1 MFAFNVTGK
10 GVFAVQQEFDNKFI
24 FTNLSFL
31 QYMLSMTPNQV
42 TGVEIK
48 INGSPEKIKTKL
60 QLALGNNFVVE
71 TRYEQNKNLYA
82 VMQMEKWVI
91 YGILSL
97 ILIVAAFNMIGALT
111 MLVLEKQKDIAVLKA
126 MGSSASLIQK
136 IFITEGLVLAGVG
149 TFIGTAL
156 GTIICLLQLKFKI
169 ITLGGGGS
177 FIIDYYPVKLMATDY
192 VLVVA
197 TIAVIALL
205 AAWIPAKKASQ
216 QLLLLKS

>member
-1 MFAFNVTGK
+1 
-10 GVFAVQQEFDNKFI
+10 
-24 FTNLSFL
+24 
-31 QYMLSMTPNQV
+31 MTPNQV
-42 TGVEIK
+42 TGLEIK
-48 INGSPEKIKTKL
+48 IDGSPEKIKLKL
-60 QLALGNNFVVE
+60 QQALGKNYIIE

-126 MGSSASLIQK
+126 MGSSTGLIQK

-149 TFIGTAL
+149 TAIGASI

-177 FIIDYYPVKLMATDY
+177 FIIDYYPVKLMVADY
-192 VLVVA
+192 MLVVA
-197 TIAVIALL
+197 TTTVIALM

-216 QLLLLKS
+216 QLLSLKS